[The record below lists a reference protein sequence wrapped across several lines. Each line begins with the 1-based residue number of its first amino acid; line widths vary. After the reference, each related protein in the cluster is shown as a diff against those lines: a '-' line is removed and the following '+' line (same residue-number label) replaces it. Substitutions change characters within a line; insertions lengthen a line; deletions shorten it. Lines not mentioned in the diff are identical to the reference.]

1 MSQHSSHFIMHNM
14 PSPSPA
20 QPSPCP
26 APTRALRSL
35 SLFPATNI
43 SQIKSPPPRPARGNI
58 TKSHSL
64 GSFLRLGMERL
75 TWLSG
80 TQTPGVLLHMWDCPY
95 NTGGNREERE
105 ITNGNILRT
114 KCVSLASLY
123 TSATNYQLN
132 IANLDWACH
141 KTIISH

>member
-1 MSQHSSHFIMHNM
+1 MMRGWRERMTRSNIVGSKSV
-14 PSPSPA
+14 SPA
-20 QPSPCP
+20 GPLLP
-26 APTRALRSL
+26 L

-132 IANLDWACH
+132 IANLDLACH
-141 KTIISH
+141 TTIISH